1 MTSRL
6 VGGCVLNSDVT
17 VRSVDGSVAQTQG
30 EVVSAIH
37 SYWTSFWVQAEAENP
52 SVTQRTDALR
62 WFALP
67 LFCLGVVLLVLSCSR
82 RLAKGGGRRPS
93 QLVWA

>member
-6 VGGCVLNSDVT
+6 VGRCVLISDVT
-17 VRSVDGSVAQTQG
+17 VRSLDGSVAQTRG

-62 WFALP
+62 WFALS
-67 LFCLGVVLLVLSCSR
+67 LFNFVLGLSF
-82 RLAKGGGRRPS
+82 
-93 QLVWA
+93 WF